1 MRYELSQLNTLWDS
15 LGKTTVRDEDGEV
28 VTDEPFLHFPTG
40 TPVFHIWSWFES
52 MHDKFSVAGKLYNAS
67 HPEASTNRK
76 NK

>member
-52 MHDKFSVAGKLYNAS
+52 MHDEFSVVGKLYNAS
-67 HPEASTNRK
+67 HPETSTNRK
-76 NK
+76 SK